1 MLGTLTPSRPRGI
14 SCLRLAAAAVML
26 AAGCASLQWHKPG
39 TDAAALA
46 HDLAECRHSGRTQAQ
61 TETLPRAFT
70 SPTPFATT
78 PRAQPVVIGSNQ
90 RDADIL
96 LLEQDLTRACME
108 GKGYKLAPK
117 TGDQ

>member
-14 SCLRLAAAAVML
+14 SCLRLAAAAAVML

-70 SPTPFATT
+70 SPTPLATT

-108 GKGYKLAPK
+108 GKGYRLVPADK
-117 TGDQ
+117 Q

>member
-1 MLGTLTPSRPRGI
+1 MRSKGI
-14 SCLRLAAAAVML
+14 LISQLAAAAAIVL

-46 HDLAECRHSGRTQAQ
+46 RDLAECRHSGRTQAQ

-70 SPTPFATT
+70 SPTPLATT

-108 GKGYKLAPK
+108 GKGYRLVPAE
-117 TGDQ
+117 DR